1 MSEQTSELTYT
12 LSSRL
17 DWEEIYHTSLPRV
30 YNFFLYRAGD
40 RSLAEDL
47 TSETFERAWRR
58 RAWFNLRRGSPLV
71 WLLGIARNVW
81 REHLRSNRHEAEEL
95 NEALPSPERVE
106 EIYQE
111 DDLKHRLRLLLRTLP
126 EREAELIA
134 LKYGSELTNRQIARL
149 SGLSE
154 SNVGTILHR
163 TVTLL
168 KQRLEEHDGR

>member
-1 MSEQTSELTYT
+1 MSEQISEVIYT
-12 LSSRL
+12 LFSRL
-17 DWEEIYHTSLPRV
+17 DWEEIYSTSLPRV

-81 REHLRSNRHEAEEL
+81 REHLRSNHHEVEEL
-95 NEALPSPERVE
+95 SEALPSPERVE

-111 DDLKHRLRLLLRTLP
+111 DDLKHRLRLLLRALP

-163 TVTLL
+163 TVNLL
-168 KQRLEEHDGR
+168 KQKLEENDGR